1 MYVKKVW
8 LTALSVALL
17 VGVSGCSA
25 GNGAPNPN
33 AQIQTPNAVNSPP
46 KEEAKA
52 VTTQATVAAIGDI
65 LIHSSLY
72 KDAQTANGGYDFRYQ
87 FELVKPYLLKP
98 DLAIANQ
105 ETMIGGVEVGLSDY
119 PMFNSPYEV
128 GDALKDAGIDVV
140 SIANNHSLDAGEKG
154 IRSAIKH
161 WNELGIPYVGV
172 YESAEDQAKIR
183 VVEKNGIKFAI
194 LSYTYGTNGI
204 PVPEG
209 KDYLINLIDPV
220 KMKAAVREAK
230 GMADV
235 VIMNLHTG
243 NEYQRLPSD
252 EQKELVRE
260 MTKEGV
266 DIVLGHHP
274 HVLQPVE
281 WIDNG
286 DGRKSFVIYSLGNF
300 ISGQDEIYREIGG
313 ILELEVEKVTKGD
326 EKTITLK
333 NPAFLPVWTH
343 KRNWRQYKVIPLADV
358 TPQQLPKSKELYEEI
373 NAHMKQWVPEL
384 KNTMPK

>member
-1 MYVKKVW
+1 MKKAW
-8 LTALSVALL
+8 MIALSIALL
-17 VGVSGCSA
+17 IGGSGCSS
-25 GNGAPNPN
+25 NQGAPSDPN
-33 AQIQTPNAVNSPP
+33 AQEKPP
-46 KEEAKA
+46 EVVKEPEE
-52 VTTQATVAAIGDI
+52 VRSQATLAAIGDI

-72 KDAQTANGGYDFRYQ
+72 KDAQKADGSYDFRYQ
-87 FELVKPYLLKP
+87 FELVKPYLVKP

-140 SIANNHSLDAGEKG
+140 SIANNHSLDAGERG

-161 WNELGIPYVGV
+161 WNELGIPYVGAN
-172 YESAEDQAKIR
+172 ESQADQDRIR
-183 VVEKNGIKFAI
+183 VVEKNDIKFAI
-194 LSYTYGTNGI
+194 LAYTYGTNGI
-204 PVPEG
+204 PLPEG
-209 KDYLINLIDPV
+209 KEYLVNLIDPE
-220 KMKAAVREAK
+220 KMKAAVRKAK
-230 GMADV
+230 EMADV
-235 VIMNLHTG
+235 VILNLHAG
-243 NEYQRLPSD
+243 NEYQRLPSE
-252 EQKELVRE
+252 EQKALVKE

-326 EKTITLK
+326 AKQIILK

-343 KRNWRQYKVIPLADV
+343 KRNWRQYKVYPLADV
-358 TPQQLPKSKELYEEI
+358 TPQQLPKAKELYEEI

-384 KNTMPK
+384 KNTLPKQ